1 MTKQKTPSEA
11 KTLQIHVRATP
22 TKKKEMQER
31 AKGLNLTLSQMLM
44 KCYEDSKDNDFGFN

>member
-1 MTKQKTPSEA
+1 MTKQKTLPEE
-11 KTLQIHVRATP
+11 
-22 TKKKEMQER
+22 KKKKKKRKR